1 VAAVEDDEAD
11 FFLRNESPLVEDE
24 VDAVL
29 LRRGRE
35 DGAPSSSSGVGV
47 EERDEVRECEP
58 ERIELLVRR
67 RFSGALVPVV
77 CLCWLWLWL

>member
-1 VAAVEDDEAD
+1 
-11 FFLRNESPLVEDE
+11 LRNESPLVKDE

-35 DGAPSSSSGVGV
+35 DGAPSSSSGVVV